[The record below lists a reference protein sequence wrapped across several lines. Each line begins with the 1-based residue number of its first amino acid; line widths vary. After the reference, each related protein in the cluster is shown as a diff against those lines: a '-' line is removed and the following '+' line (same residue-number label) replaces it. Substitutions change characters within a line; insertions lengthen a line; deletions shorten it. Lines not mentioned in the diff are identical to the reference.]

1 MLGEPG
7 QYSTACMFTE
17 AETQLLY
24 DEQKKKLG
32 SCGSDISFT
41 FSDLRKWFNGY
52 NSGDGQRL
60 YNPWSIARAFGA
72 NKLGSYWTES
82 GYDRVILT
90 RIQQMLKSDDKFRK
104 QIEGL
109 LMDEPVTIELDQGM
123 TYSSFTEMS
132 MRQLWTLLYSAGYLT
147 TRMIDETQDAGSDVD
162 SSSGSV
168 SSSDDGDSETS
179 NGEDSSRDS
188 DSGED
193 SDGSDS
199 SGGEDND
206 GSDSSNGDLKAA
218 ISAQIPNY
226 EIRSLFRQWLLDHFM
241 DRMKRSS
248 RTTNCVDMFQH
259 MVSGSMA
266 LFAKGFSKFVWQ
278 TMPTQFLGSKECV
291 YQAYVSAFL
300 TVASQLASPDQGF
313 WEVKVECNGIGRLD
327 LIFSRNDKAAIQ
339 EHKRVVLSAQDKK
352 SGYGDSQRKRLT
364 RAAEKGLRQIEVKGY
379 RARLPDTVTE
389 LREFGIAFLGP
400 YCAIESHSLKRK
412 PGGQWKFK
420 KTYMAERNERHRDQ
434 LYTAYT

>member
-1 MLGEPG
+1 
-7 QYSTACMFTE
+7 
-17 AETQLLY
+17 
-24 DEQKKKLG
+24 
-32 SCGSDISFT
+32 
-41 FSDLRKWFNGY
+41 
-52 NSGDGQRL
+52 
-60 YNPWSIARAFGA
+60 
-72 NKLGSYWTES
+72 
-82 GYDRVILT
+82 
-90 RIQQMLKSDDKFRK
+90 MLKSDDKFRK

-123 TYSSFTEMS
+123 TYSSFVAVLRLFSSECLTSGQIYRNVNETVMD
-132 MRQLWTLLYSAGYLT
+132 LALLCWVFDDPNGMHVFALRTPHSLFFFQ
-147 TRMIDETQDAGSDVD
+147 IDETQDAGSDVD

-206 GSDSSNGDLKAA
+206 GSDSSSGDLKAA

-291 YQAYVSAFL
+291 YQAYVSACL

-352 SGYGDSQRKRLT
+352 NGYGDSQRKRLT